1 MGVADILSQIPEDTD
16 LPLLLLHNVC
26 KLRLQQ
32 AHMTAAPTS
41 WMSDVVPLFDK
52 MGVSSASHDLIIE
65 FIFTYILICY
75 IIKDLLIRSCIS

>member
-1 MGVADILSQIPEDTD
+1 MGVADLIPQIPEATD

-32 AHMTAAPTS
+32 AHMTATTTT

-52 MGVSSASHDLIIE
+52 MGVSSASHDLIIA
-65 FIFTYILICY
+65 FIYLCLHI
-75 IIKDLLIRSCIS
+75 